1 MKTNPRFLGKI
12 SFFYLLVF
20 FSLVACQK
28 APPPPAKPGR
38 PVTVAQSV
46 AADAIEYFDE
56 IGRCVPYERVM
67 IRPQV
72 SGPIMG
78 IHFTDGAEVKKGDLL
93 FTLDARPYQAKV
105 SQDEALLTQEK
116 AKASFDQTQLKR
128 NQKLIERQVVSA
140 QDLDSAKSSE
150 LSSQAMLLAAQSA
163 LDRSKIDLAYCSIYA
178 PINGRASKRLVD
190 VGNIVTAN
198 NTDLLEIQRQDPIYV
213 EFTIPENNLC
223 RVRDF
228 IARGTLS
235 LVASFPDMPERSRTG
250 KLDFLDSGVR
260 QSSGTVLLRGL
271 FDNKDRMFWP
281 GQFVQVRIILNTLP
295 GSILIP
301 SNSIQTGVDSSFVFV
316 VGADETV
323 TVRNVK
329 LGQRQD
335 DKIVVTE
342 GLAANET
349 VVVSGQLG
357 LSKGSKVAIVP
368 AKTPAKP

>member
-1 MKTNPRFLGKI
+1 MKTPPRLLRNT

-20 FSLVACQK
+20 FSLAACQK
-28 APPPPAKPGR
+28 APPPPGKPGR

-46 AADAIEYFDE
+46 VADSIEYFDE

-235 LVASFPDMPERSRTG
+235 LVASFPDMPERFRTG

-260 QSSGTVLLRGL
+260 QSSGTVLLRGI

-281 GQFVQVRIILNTLP
+281 GQFVQVRIILNTLS

-316 VGADETV
+316 VGPDETV

-357 LSKGSKVAIVP
+357 LAKGSKVAIVP
-368 AKTPAKP
+368 PKTPAKP